1 MMHFINNYFIH
12 FGKSMSHVS
21 KCDTFFLLVSPFISI
36 VLLFVLVYGMEY
48 PVPKPIIG
56 LSIAMWTLFF
66 AVYAFKVYLY
76 VNNEE

>member
-1 MMHFINNYFIH
+1 MMHLINNYFIR

-21 KCDTFFLLVSPFISI
+21 KCDTIILLVLPSISI
-36 VLLFVLVYGMEY
+36 VLLFSLVYGMEY
-48 PVPKPIIG
+48 PVPISLIY
-56 LSIAMWTLFF
+56 LFIAMWALAF